1 MAVLIKKNGQ
11 EKPDLMTITKNENDN
26 NVNITYASIN
36 VNIIELTDGTFEWDC
51 LELPGFA
58 LNNIH
63 KADNNTKYSVLVAHI
78 IKAYYNDNQMTA
90 IMNNY
95 LLEPEDESYKNEFNK
110 MQKIRK
116 LAKDTAKT
124 IMTEKL
130 I

>member
-11 EKPDLMTITKNENDN
+11 EKPGLMTIKKFENDN
-26 NVNITYASIN
+26 NVDIAYTSIN
-36 VNIIELTDGTFEWDC
+36 VNITELSDGTYKWDC
-51 LELPGFA
+51 LELPSFA

-63 KADNNTKYSVLVAHI
+63 KADNDTKYSVLVAHI

-90 IMNNY
+90 IINNY
-95 LLEPEDESYKNEFNK
+95 LLEPEDESYKTEFNK

-116 LAKDTAKT
+116 LAKDTAKI